1 MPNISFPDEEL
12 IQEDDKMAVEI
23 EKRRIETEKKIYF
36 ALKTILRKPIANLTV
51 DDKKFLKARKSYLTK
66 AELQEYDEVLNEKVE
81 GSVEPKLEDLTR
93 TQLEEK
99 ALALGIAEPEKLAN
113 KAAIVEAIKAAQG
126 E

>member
-36 ALKTILRKPIANLTV
+36 ALKNILRKPIANLTV

-66 AELQEYDEVLNEKVE
+66 AELQEYDEVLNERVE
-81 GSVEPKLEDLTR
+81 GSPEPKLEDLTR

-113 KAAIVEAIKAAQG
+113 KAAIIEAINAAQG
-126 E
+126 